1 MPRLEIGANDV
12 RCTHG
17 ATVSKIEE
25 EYIFY
30 LMSRGITRTE
40 AEKLIVD
47 GFFDEVI
54 ERVPVESVQQTV
66 RAAIDKKIGY
76 LV

>member
-1 MPRLEIGANDV
+1 MPKLEIEANDV

-17 ATVSKIEE
+17 ATISQIEE
-25 EYIFY
+25 DYIFY
-30 LMSRGITRTE
+30 LMSRGINRTE

-66 RAAIDKKIGY
+66 RTAIDKKIGY
-76 LV
+76 LI

>member
-1 MPRLEIGANDV
+1 M

-17 ATVSKIEE
+17 ATIAQIEE
-25 EYIFY
+25 EYVFY
-30 LMSRGITRTE
+30 LMSRGISRTE

-54 ERVPVESVQQTV
+54 ERVPVESVQKTV
-66 RAAIDKKIGY
+66 RTAIDRKIGY
-76 LV
+76 AI

>member
-1 MPRLEIGANDV
+1 
-12 RCTHG
+12 
-17 ATVSKIEE
+17 
-25 EYIFY
+25 
-30 LMSRGITRTE
+30 MSRGITRTE